1 MTSIA
6 LEKMI
11 ILAASNWGL
20 LEEAL
25 SMSAF
30 QPFVVFG
37 TLDLLAPA
45 EVTQVSGKQ
54 ACKSPVKVYFYEH
67 G

>member
-1 MTSIA
+1 M
-6 LEKMI
+6 EKAV
-11 ILAASNWGL
+11 ILAASSREL

-37 TLDLLAPA
+37 TLDFPA
-45 EVTQVSGKQ
+45 LGEGTRVSGKQ
-54 ACKSPVKVYFYEH
+54 ACEGPVKVYFYEH